1 MRAWHIVQS
10 RLRSLFFRGE
20 RESDLREELQFH
32 IAREAERLEGT
43 GLRADAAHLQA
54 VKTFGAVEATKE
66 ACRDARGTALFDG
79 FARDVRYAG
88 RSFLRAPLV
97 GLTIVLTVGL
107 GLGLVTVVF
116 TILNAYIFRVDE
128 VRDPHGLYAADRQ
141 ISADAELTGFTRPQY
156 DALVRDTDVFSETFA
171 TTGDVQ
177 AWLDGVRREGR
188 LVTGNFFRV
197 LGASAMRGRALDAG
211 RRRGRWRSGHRPQ
224 LPRVVAALCERSR
237 HPQSSGPARTD
248 RSSTSSAS
256 CRKGFEGSSRSRRQT
271 SGRRCRF

>member
-1 MRAWHIVQS
+1 MRAWHIVRS

-128 VRDPHGLYAADRQ
+128 VRDPHAVPS
-141 ISADAELTGFTRPQY
+141 SAR
-156 DALVRDTDVFSETFA
+156 
-171 TTGDVQ
+171 
-177 AWLDGVRREGR
+177 
-188 LVTGNFFRV
+188 
-197 LGASAMRGRALDAG
+197 
-211 RRRGRWRSGHRPQ
+211 HRPMPNHR
-224 LPRVVAALCERSR
+224 LHAA
-237 HPQSSGPARTD
+237 A
-248 RSSTSSAS
+248 
-256 CRKGFEGSSRSRRQT
+256 
-271 SGRRCRF
+271 